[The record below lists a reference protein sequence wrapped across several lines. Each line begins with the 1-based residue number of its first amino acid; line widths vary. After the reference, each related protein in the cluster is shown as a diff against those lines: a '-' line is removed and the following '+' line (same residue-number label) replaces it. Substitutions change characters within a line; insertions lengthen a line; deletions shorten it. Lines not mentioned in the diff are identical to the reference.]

1 MPLRKLIESTN
12 HAISGILHAAKTQR
26 HMRYH
31 LYIAILALLFSLVV
45 GVKTSEFIVI
55 ALVVTIVLCAEMFNT
70 AIESIIDILFEEYD
84 RRAKIIKDIAAGAV
98 FITAIGA
105 IIVGYIILLK
115 PLKNMFYTGI
125 IIAEHTGED
134 IAIIALVVVLILV
147 MITKAFFRRGLPLR
161 GGMPSGHAAVA
172 FSMWVVVTLLTEAF
186 MPSFLVLIMAILIA
200 QSRISIGI
208 HTAWEVILGAMLG
221 ITVTFFL
228 FKLFLS

>member
-12 HAISGILHAAKTQR
+12 HAISGILYAAKTQR

-31 LYIAILALLFSLVV
+31 LYIAILVLLLSLVV
-45 GVKTSEFIVI
+45 GVKTFEFIVI
-55 ALVVTIVLCAEMFNT
+55 ALVVAIVLCAEMFNT

-105 IIVGYIILLK
+105 MIVGYIILLK
-115 PLKNMFYTGI
+115 PLKNMFYNGI
-125 IIAEHTGED
+125 TIAKHTGED
-134 IAIIALVVVLILV
+134 IAIITLVVVLILV

-172 FSMWVVVTLLTEAF
+172 FSMWVVVALLTEAF
-186 MPSFLVLIMAILIA
+186 MPSFLVLIMAVLIA
-200 QSRISIGI
+200 QSRVGIGV
-208 HTAWEVILGAMLG
+208 HTAWEVILGALLG
-221 ITVTFFL
+221 MVVTFFL
-228 FKLFLS
+228 FKLFLH